1 MTSEPSNLYLP
12 LTTSRLLRHI
22 KQPAITCINMKKII
36 ALLTGG
42 TTGEWVVSVKSAATI
57 AHNLDH
63 DKFEVYKIMLTQQG
77 WFYEPADSVKIEV
90 DRNDFSLN
98 IQGKKIKFDGVFIAI
113 HGSPGEDGK
122 LQGYFDMLGLPYTT
136 CDALTSAITM
146 NKGYTKAIVN
156 DIPQLNVARSAQIFK
171 NGSYSTDELKK
182 ELRLPYF
189 VKPNNGGSSIG
200 MSKVNRADDLEEAIE
215 KAFHEDTQILIEEFI
230 SGREFTVGVV
240 KLDGTITVLP
250 VTEVETAK
258 EFFDFEAKYTPGVAT
273 ETTPAPLREETLQR
287 VKEIASAVYL
297 KLNCRGVVR
306 IDFILS
312 EDEGDFYFI
321 EINTI
326 PGQTATSFIPQQVAA
341 MDMKLNDFYTKLIKE
356 TIG

>member
-1 MTSEPSNLYLP
+1 
-12 LTTSRLLRHI
+12 
-22 KQPAITCINMKKII
+22 MKKTI

-63 DKFEVYKIMLTQQG
+63 DKFDVYKIMLTQQG

-90 DRNDFSLN
+90 DRNDFSLH
-98 IQGKKIKFDGVFIAI
+98 ISGRKIKFDGVFIAI

-122 LQGYFDMLGLPYTT
+122 LQGYFDMIGLPYTT

-146 NKGYTKAIVN
+146 NKGYTKAIVQ
-156 DIPQLNVARSAQIFK
+156 DIQHLHTAKSVQIFK
-171 NGSYSTDELKK
+171 ETPFDLEKIKADLK
-182 ELRLPYF
+182 LPYF

-200 MSKVNRADDLEEAIE
+200 MSKVNLADDLEMAVD
-215 KAFHEDTQILIEEFI
+215 KAFEEDSQILIEEFI
-230 SGREFTVGVV
+230 SGREFTIGVV
-240 KLDGTITVLP
+240 KLDGKITVLP
-250 VTEVETAK
+250 STEVTTAK
-258 EFFDFEAKYTPGVAT
+258 EFFDFEAKYTPGVAI
-273 ETTPAPLREETLQR
+273 ETTPAEIRSETRNR
-287 VKEIASAVYL
+287 VAAIAEAVYL

-312 EDEGDFYFI
+312 GDEGDFYFI

>member
-1 MTSEPSNLYLP
+1 
-12 LTTSRLLRHI
+12 
-22 KQPAITCINMKKII
+22 MKKTL

-42 TTGEWVVSVKSAATI
+42 TTGEWVISVKSAATI
-57 AHNLDH
+57 AQNLDA
-63 DKFEVYKIMLTQQG
+63 DKFDVYKIMLSQQG

-98 IQGKKIKFDGVFIAI
+98 IKGRKVTFDGVFIAI

-122 LQGYFDMLGLPYTT
+122 LQGYFDMLNLPYTT

-146 NKGYTKAIVN
+146 NKGYTKAIVQGIEN
-156 DIPQLNVARSAQIFK
+156 LHVAKSVQISKSLAYNVEQIK
-171 NGSYSTDELKK
+171 RDLKI
-182 ELRLPYF
+182 PYF

-200 MSKVNRADDLEEAIE
+200 MSKVKHGADLEKAIE
-215 KAFHEDTQILIEEFI
+215 KAFKEDDQLLIEEFI

-240 KLDGTITVLP
+240 KLDGKLVVLP
-250 VTEVETAK
+250 ATEVETAK
-258 EFFDFEAKYTPGVAT
+258 EFFDFEAKYTPGVAK
-273 ETTPAPLREETLQR
+273 ETTPAPIRPETKAR
-287 VKEIASAVYL
+287 VEQIAKDVYV

-306 IDFILS
+306 IDFILT

-321 EINTI
+321 EVNTI
-326 PGQTATSFIPQQVAA
+326 PGQTATSFIPQQVASA
-341 MDMKLNDFYTKLIKE
+341 GMKLNDFYTKLVKE

>member
-1 MTSEPSNLYLP
+1 
-12 LTTSRLLRHI
+12 
-22 KQPAITCINMKKII
+22 MKKTI

-57 AHNLDH
+57 AQNLDTS
-63 DKFEVYKIMLTQQG
+63 KFDVYKIMLTQQG

-90 DRNDFSLN
+90 DRNDFSLT
-98 IQGKKIKFDGVFIAI
+98 IKGRKIMFEGVFIAI

-122 LQGYFDMLGLPYTT
+122 LQGYFDMLNIPYTT

-146 NKGYTKAIVN
+146 NKGYTKAVVQNI
-156 DIPQLNVARSAQIFK
+156 DQLNVAKSAQIFK
-171 NGSYSTDELKK
+171 NVPYDLIQLKK
-182 ELRLPYF
+182 DLKLPYF

-200 MSKVNRADDLEEAIE
+200 MSKVSHGNDLEAALE
-215 KAFHEDTQILIEEFI
+215 KAFHEDNQILIEEFI

-240 KLDGTITVLP
+240 KLDGKIKVLP
-250 VTEVETAK
+250 ITEVETAK

-273 ETTPAPLREETLQR
+273 ETTPAVIRDETRLRVER
-287 VKEIASAVYL
+287 IAKDVYA

-306 IDFILS
+306 IDFILT

-326 PGQTATSFIPQQVAA
+326 PGQTSTSFIPQQVAA
-341 MDMKLNDFYTKLIKE
+341 MGMKLNDFYTKLIKE

>member
-1 MTSEPSNLYLP
+1 
-12 LTTSRLLRHI
+12 
-22 KQPAITCINMKKII
+22 MKKTI

-42 TTGEWVVSVKSAATI
+42 TTGEWVISVKSAATI
-57 AHNLDH
+57 AQNLDSS
-63 DKFEVYKIMLTQQG
+63 KFDVYKIMLTQQG
-77 WFYEPADSVKIEV
+77 WFYEPADSMKIEV

-98 IQGKKIKFDGVFIAI
+98 LKGRKVTFDGVFIAI

-146 NKGYTKAIVN
+146 NKGYTKAIVEGIE
-156 DIPQLNVARSAQIFK
+156 DLFVAKSAQIFK
-171 NGSYSTDELKK
+171 NGNYKIDDIKK
-182 ELRLPYF
+182 NLMLPYF

-200 MSKVNRADDLEEAIE
+200 MSKVNHSFDLQSALD
-215 KAFHEDTQILIEEFI
+215 KAFKEDTQILVEEFI
-230 SGREFTVGVV
+230 AGREFTVGVV
-240 KLDGTITVLP
+240 KLDGKIEVLP
-250 VTEVETAK
+250 ITEVETGK

-273 ETTPAPLREETLQR
+273 ETTPAAVTVETRER
-287 VKEIASAVYL
+287 VVKIVTSVYQ

-306 IDFILS
+306 IDFILKGG
-312 EDEGDFYFI
+312 EGDFYFI

-341 MDMKLNDFYTKLIKE
+341 KGMQLSEFYTKLLKE
-356 TIG
+356 TVG